1 VERATAGLRLTKDEA
16 EVRVKKAPIHRLFRR
31 YDPSNHPLDSL
42 KTHKK
47 YVAVFRMLLHRQQ
60 QHLILPDHGEK

>member
-16 EVRVKKAPIHRLFRR
+16 KVRVKKAPIHRLFRR

-42 KTHKK
+42 KTHKNMSPSS
-47 YVAVFRMLLHRQQ
+47 VCFCTASNNT
-60 QHLILPDHGEK
+60 